1 MKNQLTNLIMG
12 LVMCGMSGSAHA
24 SALENAQ
31 RLYDSGQY
39 FQAARYAF
47 SSTEEG
53 VSPGEAY
60 SWITLSLMKA
70 GMPQSASYFFIR
82 TLQSGQKGPIRK
94 VLVHTHALM
103 RVVGPDLLK
112 RYLIRHTKY
121 EDYDEIN
128 QSAYLYALGKQ
139 ALLQSDE
146 KNAIGYLKAISSSST
161 LQPYAHELSGVA
173 YAISGQVEIA
183 LSHFSRCVSQSSS
196 ILSSASSGVT
206 AEWMKLER
214 SQADDLRYR
223 CQAGIARTLY
233 QAGRF
238 EEAER
243 AYDRI
248 PKESL
253 VWPDILFEQA
263 WNGFARSE
271 YNRTLGKLVTYKSP
285 ALQFVF
291 NTEVDVLRAQA
302 FLLLCLYDDANNVIN
317 EFNKKYSGIGEQIKR
332 FVEGKASNMTAFY
345 EEGKA
350 ASTGS
355 LYGRSDL
362 HRVMNRFVRSPY
374 FQTLVVSERSV
385 QNELE
390 FMRQFEA
397 GGTGFPG
404 FLKQVLGSRVKQ
416 IELLGGAFVKNSLM
430 DYHRV
435 LLGDFDKM
443 SFIKL
448 EMLSRAKAKLATN
461 STSVDERSRGV
472 RMPVRRDDQY
482 RWNFNGEFW
491 NDELGDYVFG
501 LESQC
506 QGS

>member
-1 MKNQLTNLIMG
+1 MKTLLLSLI
-12 LVMCGMSGSAHA
+12 LMSENSFGAG
-24 SALENAQ
+24 ALETAQ

-39 FQAARYAF
+39 FQSARYAF

-53 VSPGEAY
+53 VSAGEAY
-60 SWITLSLMKA
+60 SWITLSLMRA

-82 TLQSGQKGPIRK
+82 TLQSGQKAAIRR
-94 VLVHTHALM
+94 VLVHTQALM
-103 RVVGPDLLK
+103 RVIGPDILK

-139 ALLQSDE
+139 ALLQGDE
-146 KNAIGYLKAISSSST
+146 KYAIGYLKAISSGST
-161 LQPYAHELSGVA
+161 LAPYALELSGVA
-173 YAISGQVEIA
+173 YAIIGQVETAIYQ
-183 LSHFSRCVSQSSS
+183 FGRCVSQSRG
-196 ILSSASSGVT
+196 ILSSASAGVT
-206 AEWMKLER
+206 GDWMRLER
-214 SQADDLRYR
+214 SQADDLKNR

-302 FLLLCLYDDANNVIN
+302 YLLLCLYDDANNVIN
-317 EFNKKYSGIGEQIKR
+317 EFNKQYSGVGEQVKR
-332 FVEGKASNMTAFY
+332 FVESKASNLSAFY
-345 EEGKA
+345 DEGKT

-355 LYGRSDL
+355 LYGRSDI

-374 FQTLVVSERSV
+374 FQTLVASEKSV
-385 QNELE
+385 ENELA
-390 FMRQFEA
+390 FMRQMDTA
-397 GGTGFPG
+397 SSGGTGFPG

-435 LLGDFDKM
+435 LLSDFDKM

-448 EMLSRAKAKLATN
+448 EMLSRAKAKLAQN
-461 STSVDERSRGV
+461 SSSVGERTRGV

-482 RWNFNGEFW
+482 RWGFNGEFW

-506 QGS
+506 QGT